1 MAASRLSIAA
11 LRRCIAIINRD
22 DNLLDYMQYYVD
34 HCDPSR
40 GEIYTVGS
48 VNNLSK
54 NLSTTAVGLW
64 DDLIILYKDGT
75 VQGLESFV

>member
-1 MAASRLSIAA
+1 
-11 LRRCIAIINRD
+11 
-22 DNLLDYMQYYVD
+22 MQYYVD